1 MITRIEAA
9 IEWVRRNAMFILG
22 GTIAILAALLERQ
35 SRKTDKAESELASA
49 ESKHVIKEND
59 NDRQIAKEHADNL
72 VKSYTE
78 LKSEYDENRTGG
90 GS

>member
-1 MITRIEAA
+1 MERIKSA

-22 GTIAILAALLERQ
+22 AAVAILAALLERQ

-49 ESKHVIKEND
+49 ESKHAIKEND
-59 NDRQIAKEHADNL
+59 NAKEMAKEHADSL
-72 VKSYTE
+72 VKSYSE
-78 LKSEYDENRTGG
+78 LKDEYDENRTGG